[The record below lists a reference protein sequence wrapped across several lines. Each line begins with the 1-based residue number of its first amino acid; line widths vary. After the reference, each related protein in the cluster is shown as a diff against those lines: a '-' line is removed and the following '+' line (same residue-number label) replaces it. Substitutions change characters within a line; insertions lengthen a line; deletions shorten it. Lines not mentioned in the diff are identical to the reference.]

1 MNCEKLLLNF
11 LMIILQWYLTQ
22 NNATNGEGPKILTP
36 KQMLKKLPTDNNSEN
51 LLNNQTNSLYQ
62 SN

>member
-51 LLNNQTNSLYQ
+51 LLNN
-62 SN
+62 